1 MSKLIGLD
9 YGAGTV
15 GVAIA
20 ESGGVA
26 EPLETIRREKENH
39 LRRTCARIE
48 ELIEE
53 RGVETIVL
61 GLPLNMDGSEGE
73 RSAAVRAFAEMLKRR
88 TGLRLV
94 LVDERLTSV
103 EAEAY
108 LAENYSGKRIER
120 KVRAD
125 IDNVAAALILQDF
138 IDNACGEDF

>member
-9 YGAGTV
+9 YGSRTV
-15 GVAIA
+15 GVAMA
-20 ESGGVA
+20 ESGGIA
-26 EPLETIRREKENH
+26 EPLETIRRDKENH
-39 LRRTCARIE
+39 LRKTCSRIE
-48 ELIEE
+48 ELIA
-53 RGVETIVL
+53 GNKIETIVL

-73 RSAAVRAFAEMLKRR
+73 RTVAVRAFAEMLKRR
-88 TGLRLV
+88 TGLRII

-108 LAENYSGKRIER
+108 LAENYKGKRVEQ

-138 IDNACGEDF
+138 INNDCGEDF

>member
-26 EPLETIRREKENH
+26 APLETIRREKENH

-48 ELIEE
+48 KLIEE
-53 RGVETIVL
+53 QGVETIVL

-73 RSAAVRAFAEMLKRR
+73 RSAAVKAFAEMLKRR

-138 IDNACGEDF
+138 IDNGCGEDF

>member
-20 ESGGVA
+20 ESGGIA
-26 EPLETIRREKENH
+26 APLETIRREKENH

-48 ELIEE
+48 ELIVEH
-53 RGVETIVL
+53 RAETIVL

-73 RSAAVRAFAEMLKRR
+73 RAAAVRNFAGMLKRR

-108 LAENYSGKRIER
+108 LAANYSGKRVEQKI
-120 KVRAD
+120 RAD

-138 IDNACGEDF
+138 VDNACGEDF